1 MNVDDA
7 HQDNACVN
15 VSSVNVDANGCG
27 ECRALSFHHVRA
39 GDVHHQRHVY
49 VHVCVQ
55 VARDCVHVRVVL

>member
-27 ECRALSFHHVRA
+27 EYQAVSFHHVRV
-39 GDVHHQRHVY
+39 GDVRHQRYVY
-49 VHVCVQ
+49 VHACVQ
-55 VARDCVHVRVVL
+55 VAHDRVHVRVVL